1 MANNTYVNKVV
12 FGGDTLIDLSSDTI
26 AANKVLNGYTAHDAS
41 GAPITGS
48 CNYDANTSDATASA
62 DDILSGQTAYKN
74 GTKLTG
80 TMTNQGEKHLTI
92 TARDTAVTIPAGYH
106 DGSGD
111 IGLGSTDKAALV
123 ATNIRSGVTILGIEG
138 SMSGSE
144 SINATSA
151 TITPYTTS
159 QTIQPSDLGDYNS
172 FSSVTVSAIAYTE
185 TDNQAGGKTVTIGT
199 VAPVSP

>member
-26 AANKVLNGYTAHDAS
+26 AANKVLSGYTAHDAS

-48 CNYDANTSDATASA
+48 CNYDADTSDATASA
-62 DDILSGQTAYKN
+62 DDILGGQTAYKN
-74 GTKLTG
+74 GTKITG

-92 TARDTAVTIPAGYH
+92 AARDTAVTIPAGYH

-111 IGLGSTDKAALV
+111 IGLGSTDKAALI

-138 SMSGSE
+138 TMSGSE
-144 SINATSA
+144 NINATST